1 MRFLDTN
8 ILLRY
13 FTRDDEAKARKALV
27 LLQRVEKGEEK
38 VETSLPVIF
47 ETIFTLK
54 KQYKM
59 PIPRIKELLLPIL
72 GMHGL
77 RLPAKT
83 LCIAALNL
91 FAERNISYADAFNA
105 VYMQSKGIT
114 EVYSWDT
121 DFDRIKGI
129 TRIEPAGVI
138 SSEQS
143 PT

>member
-27 LLQRVEKGEEK
+27 LLQRIENGEEK

-59 PIPRIKELLLPIL
+59 PIHQIKDYLLPIL
-72 GMHGL
+72 RSRGL
-77 RLPAKT
+77 KLPAKT
-83 LCIAALNL
+83 LCIAALNM

-105 VYMQSKGIT
+105 VYMQAKGIT
-114 EVYSWDT
+114 EVYSWDE
-121 DFDRIKGI
+121 DFDRIEGI
-129 TRIEPAGVI
+129 TRIEPAGV
-138 SSEQS
+138 SEEL
-143 PT
+143 

>member
-13 FTRDDEAKARKALV
+13 FTRDDEEKAHKALV
-27 LLQRVEKGEEK
+27 LLQRIEKGEEK

-59 PIPRIKELLLPIL
+59 PIRQIKEYLLPIL
-72 GMHGL
+72 RSRGL
-77 RLPAKT
+77 KLPTKT
-83 LCIAALNL
+83 LCIAALNM

-105 VYMQSKGIT
+105 VYMQSKGMT
-114 EVYSWDT
+114 EVYSWDE
-121 DFDRIKGI
+121 DFDRIEGI
-129 TRIEPAGVI
+129 TRVEP
-138 SSEQS
+138 ED
-143 PT
+143 

>member
-13 FTRDDEAKARKALV
+13 FTRDDEEKARKALA
-27 LLQRVEKGEEK
+27 LLQRIENGEEK

-54 KQYKM
+54 KQYKI
-59 PIPRIKELLLPIL
+59 PIHRIRDYLLPIL
-72 GMHGL
+72 QSRGL
-77 RLPAKT
+77 KLPAKA

-105 VYMQSKGIT
+105 VYMQAKGIK
-114 EVYSWDT
+114 EVYSWDE
-121 DFDRIKGI
+121 DFDRIEGI
-129 TRIEPAGVI
+129 TRIEPQ
-138 SSEQS
+138 E
-143 PT
+143 

>member
-13 FTRDDEAKARKALV
+13 FTRDDEEKAHKVLV
-27 LLQRVEKGEEK
+27 LLQRIEKGEEK

-59 PIPRIKELLLPIL
+59 PIHQIKEIVLPIL
-72 GMHGL
+72 RSRGL
-77 RLPAKT
+77 KLPAKT
-83 LCIAALNL
+83 LRIAALNL

-105 VYMQSKGIT
+105 VYMQSKGIK
-114 EVYSWDT
+114 EVYSWDE
-121 DFDRIKGI
+121 DFDRIQGI
-129 TRIEPAGVI
+129 IRIEP
-138 SSEQS
+138 E
-143 PT
+143 

>member
-1 MRFLDTN
+1 MRFLDAN

-13 FTRDDEAKARKALV
+13 FTRDD
-27 LLQRVEKGEEK
+27 EEK

-59 PIPRIKELLLPIL
+59 PVHRIRDYLLPIL
-72 GMHGL
+72 RSRGL
-77 RLPAKT
+77 KLPTKA
-83 LCIAALNL
+83 LCMAALNL

-114 EVYSWDT
+114 EVYIWDT

-129 TRIEPAGVI
+129 TRIEPSGVI

-143 PT
+143 PR

>member
-13 FTRDDEAKARKALV
+13 FTREDEAKAHKALV
-27 LLQRVEKGEEK
+27 LLQRIENGEEK

-59 PIPRIKELLLPIL
+59 PIHRIREYLLPL
-72 GMHGL
+72 LRSRGL
-77 RLPAKT
+77 KLQAKA
-83 LCIAALNL
+83 LCIAALHL
-91 FAERNISYADAFNA
+91 FAERNISYA
-105 VYMQSKGIT
+105 VYIQAKGIT

-121 DFDRIKGI
+121 DFDHIAGI
-129 TRIEPAGVI
+129 TRVEPAGV
-138 SSEQS
+138 SEEL
-143 PT
+143 